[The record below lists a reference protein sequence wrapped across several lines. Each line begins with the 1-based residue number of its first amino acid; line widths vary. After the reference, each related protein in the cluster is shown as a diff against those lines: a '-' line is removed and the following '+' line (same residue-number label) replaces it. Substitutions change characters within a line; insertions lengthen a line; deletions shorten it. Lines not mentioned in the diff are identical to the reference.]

1 MRVPGRRS
9 SSRRALAKSSRRI
22 RRPSR
27 EATKSGDNFGEGLA
41 GSESRSR
48 ARGGDIAGG
57 NVVLV
62 AGQAVDDRCQRR
74 LVNWRRRYDDA
85 EPLRAKVETYELA
98 NDAALWRVLEDQAGD
113 RFHTLWQ
120 EHRAQITVQPR
131 ERRARYEELCI
142 VARHEEPGILDLPET
157 IALEI
162 APDAPLAA
170 DHLYVDDAGLFRL
183 PLTGWEQA
191 VLAAERDQP
200 GFVTWI
206 RNLDRKPWSLGIPY
220 EFGRQR
226 RPLFPDFIIVRRA
239 GEHYVADLL
248 EPHRGED
255 SVAKAKGL
263 AQFADLHG
271 NNFGRIEMI
280 RVEGSELRRL
290 DFNDHR
296 IREAV
301 FPIQAHDEL
310 TRLFDTV

>member
-1 MRVPGRRS
+1 
-9 SSRRALAKSSRRI
+9 
-22 RRPSR
+22 
-27 EATKSGDNFGEGLA
+27 LA

-220 EFGRQR
+220 EFGGQR